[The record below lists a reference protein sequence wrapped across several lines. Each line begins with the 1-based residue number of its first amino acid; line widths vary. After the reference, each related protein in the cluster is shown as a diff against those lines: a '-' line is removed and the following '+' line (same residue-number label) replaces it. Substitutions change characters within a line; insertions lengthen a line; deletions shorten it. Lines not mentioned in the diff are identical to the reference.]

1 MKKLAFYRKKY
12 HFVLL
17 KMLCWTRWIIMSHGH
32 KRSKTSFGGKG
43 EFCWKDFRHIQGDG
57 DSWVPLCSHE
67 TKCKRN
73 AAVQVHLASPLFLR
87 SVSWHTMRATSHSCL
102 SLSKSK
108 RSDVVPRW
116 PTVWPK
122 VDPWQLENP
131 AVPSTDPTSTPR
143 ARLSYPTA
151 HAFTGPPTVL
161 WPQTKSGLQHDKAQ
175 PNICIV
181 ELLPTTTCIEGFR
194 LVLNSSKQPPKIFR
208 GLSRCS
214 CISTVDTTVV
224 ASPVHLFQFLA
235 PKAVRKFSVHS
246 DFNFFSI
253 PVNKQR
259 RQLILINTLILILV
273 VLFMMELGDEACI

>member
-43 EFCWKDFRHIQGDG
+43 EFCGKDFRHIQGDG

-108 RSDVVPRW
+108 RSDVVPSLAQGGPLAAWESCSAKHW
-116 PTVWPK
+116 PNKHPK
-122 VDPWQLENP
+122 GQAVLPHCPCFYRTTHCFVAPNKIRSPTWQSS
-131 AVPSTDPTSTPR
+131 A
-143 ARLSYPTA
+143 
-151 HAFTGPPTVL
+151 
-161 WPQTKSGLQHDKAQ
+161 QHLH
-175 PNICIV
+175 C
-181 ELLPTTTCIEGFR
+181 G
-194 LVLNSSKQPPKIFR
+194 
-208 GLSRCS
+208 
-214 CISTVDTTVV
+214 
-224 ASPVHLFQFLA
+224 ASANNYLHW
-235 PKAVRKFSVHS
+235 R
-246 DFNFFSI
+246 I
-253 PVNKQR
+253 
-259 RQLILINTLILILV
+259 
-273 VLFMMELGDEACI
+273 

>member
-1 MKKLAFYRKKY
+1 MGIA
-12 HFVLL
+12 
-17 KMLCWTRWIIMSHGH
+17 
-32 KRSKTSFGGKG
+32 
-43 EFCWKDFRHIQGDG
+43 EFHY
-57 DSWVPLCSHE
+57 VHM
-67 TKCKRN
+67 KRN
-73 AAVQVHLASPLFLR
+73 AKEMQQFRCIWLLHYFWEVFHGIPWGQLPTVAFLSPKVRGVML
-87 SVSWHTMRATSHSCL
+87 C
-102 SLSKSK
+102 
-108 RSDVVPRW
+108 P
-116 PTVWPK
+116 VWPK